1 MKVLAAIDDSAAARP
16 ILDVARRIGE
26 LIEARV
32 ESVHV
37 QEDGSGENATA
48 ISRAAHVPLHVRHG
62 DVVSVLRSEASE
74 RDVVALVIGT
84 RGVPAGPSPA
94 GHVAIDL
101 VQSLDRPIVVV
112 PPHAADRALRSV
124 LVAVEGDGE
133 SHALGR
139 LFEQLG
145 DRATPEVIALHVT
158 EPSNLPPF
166 ADSAVHE
173 ADAFA
178 REFVIRSASSVVPDL
193 SRIRFEMR
201 VGDPA
206 GTVCEAAR
214 ELDVD
219 MVVFAWHRDLSEGHG
234 RVVREMLSEASV
246 PVALFPYHDHE
257 QSESDSMRSS
267 RRTLNDAR

>member
-1 MKVLAAIDDSAAARP
+1 MKVLAAIDDSAAAQP
-16 ILDVARRIGE
+16 VLDVARRLGE
-26 LIEARV
+26 LIVAGV

-37 QEDGSGENATA
+37 QEDGSGENAA
-48 ISRAAHVPLHVRHG
+48 SISRAAHIPLHFGHG
-62 DVVSVLRSEASE
+62 DIVAVLRSEARE
-74 RDVVALVIGT
+74 RDVIALVIGT

-112 PPHAADRALRSV
+112 PPHAIDRPLRRV

-145 DRATPEVIALHVT
+145 DLETPEVVALHVT
-158 EPSNLPPF
+158 APSELPPF
-166 ADSAVHE
+166 ADSTVHE

-178 REFVIRSASSVVPDL
+178 REFMIRSASGVVPDL

-206 GTVCEAAR
+206 DTVREAAR
-214 ELDVD
+214 ELDAD
-219 MVVFAWHRDLSEGHG
+219 IVVFAWHRDLSEGHG
-234 RVVREMLSEASV
+234 RVVREMLAEASI
-246 PVALFPYHDHE
+246 PVALFPYRDREHAE
-257 QSESDSMRSS
+257 PGSGRATE
-267 RRTLNDAR
+267 RTLNDA

>member
-1 MKVLAAIDDSAAARP
+1 MRIVAALDDSAAAQP
-16 ILDVARRIGE
+16 VLDVARRLGA
-26 LIEARV
+26 LTAAGV

-37 QEDGSGENATA
+37 QEDGSGQNAAA
-48 ISRAAHVPLHVRHG
+48 ISEAAQIPLHVRHG
-62 DVVSVLRSEASE
+62 DIVPALRSEASD
-74 RDVVALVIGT
+74 RDVIALVIGT
-84 RGVPAGPSPA
+84 RGVPAGASPA
-94 GHVAIDL
+94 GHVALDL

-112 PPHAADRALRSV
+112 PPHATDRPLRRV

-133 SHALGR
+133 SHALRR

-145 DRATPEVIALHVT
+145 DRSTPEVIALHVI
-158 EPSNLPPF
+158 EPSKLPPF

-178 REFVIRSASSVVPDL
+178 REFMIRTAHGVLTDP
-193 SRIRFEMR
+193 SRIQFEMR

-206 GTVCEAAR
+206 GAVRDAVR

-234 RVVREMLSEASV
+234 RLVREMLSEASI
-246 PVALFPYHDHE
+246 PIALFPRHDHE
-257 QSESDSMRSS
+257 PSRSQSDPRNTANVE
-267 RRTLNDAR
+267 

>member
-1 MKVLAAIDDSAAARP
+1 MKVLAAIDDSAAAQP
-16 ILDVARRIGE
+16 VLDVARRLGE
-26 LIEARV
+26 LIVARV

-37 QEDGSGENATA
+37 QEDGSGENATGDLA
-48 ISRAAHVPLHVRHG
+48 AAHVPLHVRHG
-62 DVVSVLRSEASE
+62 DIVSVLRSEASE
-74 RDVVALVIGT
+74 RDVVTLVIGT

-112 PPHAADRALRSV
+112 PPHATDRPLRSV

-145 DRATPEVIALHVT
+145 NRATPEVIALHVT

-178 REFVIRSASSVVPDL
+178 REFMIRSASGVVPDL

-206 GTVCEAAR
+206 DA
-214 ELDVD
+214 
-219 MVVFAWHRDLSEGHG
+219 
-234 RVVREMLSEASV
+234 VREAGTRARRRHGGV
-246 PVALFPYHDHE
+246 RVAPRPLRGPW
-257 QSESDSMRSS
+257 S
-267 RRTLNDAR
+267 RRTRNAGRSISPRRALSVSRSASSRSRTRSARVRER

>member
-1 MKVLAAIDDSAAARP
+1 MRVLAAIDDSAAAQP
-16 ILDVARRIGE
+16 VLDVARRLGDLIG
-26 LIEARV
+26 ARV

-37 QEDGSGENATA
+37 QEDGSGENATS

-62 DVVSVLRSEASE
+62 DIVPVLRSEAGE

-112 PPHAADRALRSV
+112 PPHATDRPLRCV

-133 SHALGR
+133 SHALVR
-139 LFEQLG
+139 LFEQFG
-145 DRATPEVIALHVT
+145 TRPTPEVIALHVT

-178 REFVIRSASSVVPDL
+178 NEFMIRSASGVVPDL

-206 GTVCEAAR
+206 DAVREAAR

-219 MVVFAWHRDLSEGHG
+219 MVVSYARCWPTHRSPS
-234 RVVREMLSEASV
+234 RS
-246 PVALFPYHDHE
+246 FPTTIV
-257 QSESDSMRSS
+257 SP
-267 RRTLNDAR
+267 RRTPRAEPRRR